1 MTHGPRILFQ
11 SHNRRGLGHLMRALN
26 LAREIRALEPGA
38 DILVHARNPSARSFC
53 APHAECVV
61 EDASTGARGWRET
74 ARAFAPDVVVYDTML
89 PKAPADEPLARR
101 AYVMRKCVPER
112 QQEIFADPFLATV
125 DVALIPHSP
134 AEFGYE
140 LPPALAPRCVF
151 TGPIVRAPDPT
162 LHDALRRRHGLEPGR
177 FTLLSTA
184 GGGGFAATAGP
195 FFDAVWTAH
204 ARVAER
210 HPDLRHV
217 VVLGPHRDAAP
228 APLPGMSVVQAEPEL
243 VTLFTLADLVVSE
256 GGYNSVN
263 EIRLTKTPAVFV
275 PGTRRYDDQRE
286 RVDELAA
293 LGLAVVADGTPG
305 AVAARIADVAAAP
318 EALRAMR
325 ERYAADRV
333 DAGNRRAAAA
343 ILGVADRAHGPSTG
357 RVAGAAA

>member
-1 MTHGPRILFQ
+1 MSDAPRILFQ
-11 SHNRRGLGHLMRALN
+11 CHNRRGLGHLMRAVN
-26 LAREIRALEPGA
+26 LAREIRALEPA
-38 DILVHARNPSARSFC
+38 AEVAVHARNASARSFC
-53 APHAECVV
+53 APHATCVV
-61 EDASTGARGWRET
+61 EDAETGANPWADT

-89 PKAPADEPLARR
+89 PNDAAAEPVARR

-112 QQEIFADPFLATV
+112 QLQIFADPFLETV
-125 DVALIPHSP
+125 DVALVPHSA

-140 LPPALAPRCVF
+140 VPAALARRTVF
-151 TGPIVRAPDPT
+151 TGPIVRAPDPS
-162 LHDALRRRHGLEPGR
+162 LHAALRRRHALDRGR
-177 FTLLSTA
+177 FTLVSTA

-195 FFDAVWTAH
+195 FFDAVWSAH

-210 HPDLRHV
+210 HPGLRHV

-228 APLPGMSVVQAEPEL
+228 EPLPGMSVVQAEPDL

-293 LGLAVVADGTPG
+293 LGLAVVADGAPR
-305 AVAARIADVAAAP
+305 AVAARIGKVAGAP
-318 EALRAMR
+318 HALREMR
-325 ERYAADRV
+325 RCYEADRV

-343 ILGVADRAHGPSTG
+343 ILGLADRAHRGRAD
-357 RVAGAAA
+357 RVAGASA

>member
-1 MTHGPRILFQ
+1 MKDAPRVLFHC
-11 SHNRRGLGHLMRALN
+11 HNRRGLGHLMRAVN

-38 DILVHARNPSARSFC
+38 EIVVHARNASARSFC

-61 EDASTGARGWRET
+61 EDAERGARTWRDT
-74 ARAFAPDVVVYDTML
+74 ARAFVPDVVVYDTML
-89 PKAPADEPLARR
+89 PKDPAGEPHARR

-125 DVALIPHSP
+125 DVALVPHSA

-140 LPPALAPRCVF
+140 VPAALAPRCVF
-151 TGPIVRAPDPT
+151 TGPIVRAPDPS
-162 LHDALRRRHGLEPGR
+162 LHDALRRRHALEPDR
-177 FTLLSTA
+177 FTLVSTA

-204 ARVAER
+204 ARIAER

-228 APLPGMSVVQAEPEL
+228 APLQGMSVVQAEPEL

-286 RVDELAA
+286 RVEELAA
-293 LGLAVVADGTPG
+293 LGLAVVADGAPG
-305 AVAARIADVAAAP
+305 DVAARIAGVAGAP

-325 ERYAADRV
+325 DRYATDRV
-333 DAGNRRAAAA
+333 EAGNRRAAAA
-343 ILGVADRAHGPSTG
+343 ILGLADRAREDAAS
-357 RVAGAAA
+357 RIAGAPA